1 MHPAELHVDP
11 HLKERNFIQEIEHP
25 VHGAVPLLGFAPNL
39 SASDVPMQRA
49 PLLGEH
55 TDEVLGAELELDAG
69 TLARLRDDGVV
80 G

>member
-1 MHPAELHVDP
+1 
-11 HLKERNFIQEIEHP
+11 
-25 VHGAVPLLGFAPNL
+25 VHGTVPLLGFAPVL
-39 SASDVPMQRA
+39 SASNVPMQRA

-69 TLARLRDDGVV
+69 TLAQLRDEGVV